1 MRVQVHSSSEL
12 PLGHNENQKSL
23 SNQSCLWS
31 YLTNLRVKGI
41 LCSFSLDINKKQ
53 GKDIPESSTLEI
65 LQKISTENFLIRCRG
80 QHRRPIK
87 WRRYIRF
94 NFVENSISKYAKNF
108 QHSKTLESG
117 KLLCFISIDKLENFK
132 KSFAT
137 IASLNEIPL
146 FPCPLFSWYKWKLF
160 LWATAETQTAKNK
173 VWMRVELEQDRTG
186 NQNLRKVTICAR
198 LLKIGWKLQ
207 QISGGL
213 SVHQKSLTSLCDG
226 NWSLER

>member
-80 QHRRPIK
+80 QHLRPIK

-94 NFVENSISKYAKNF
+94 TFVENSISKYAKNF
-108 QHSKTLESG
+108 QHSKSLQSG
-117 KLLCFISIDKLENFK
+117 KLLCFISIDKLDNFK

-146 FPCPLFSWYKWKLF
+146 FLCPFFSWYKWKLF
-160 LWATAETQTAKNK
+160 LWAIAEKQTAKNK
-173 VWMRVELEQDRTG
+173 VWMRVELKQDRTLEITISEKWQSLQG
-186 NQNLRKVTICAR
+186 CSRLVENYNKFPEVYQFLRKV
-198 LLKIGWKLQ
+198 
-207 QISGGL
+207 
-213 SVHQKSLTSLCDG
+213 
-226 NWSLER
+226 